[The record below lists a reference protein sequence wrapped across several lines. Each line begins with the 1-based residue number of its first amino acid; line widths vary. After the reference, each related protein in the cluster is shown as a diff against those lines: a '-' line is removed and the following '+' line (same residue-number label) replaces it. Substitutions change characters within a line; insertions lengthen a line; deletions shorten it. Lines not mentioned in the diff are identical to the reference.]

1 MARIGMATALAT
13 ALLVLAEPAQAQTQD
28 VVVLVL
34 DAGSVRVNADA
45 VGRAI
50 AAAIERPVVRMTD
63 ERAQSATA
71 RLTIAFSSPDRWVL
85 RYEAQGQV
93 AWVSDRIARPETLR
107 ARLAELSQGLVERIK
122 GSPATRHREAWSEDV
137 VLALQSEIVDPFAD
151 QPPLPRSRPI
161 TVLWSEIVDPFRGD
175 PPRAQRRKVWSEVLD
190 PWAQPV
196 RRR

>member
-85 RYEAQGQV
+85 RYEAHGQV
-93 AWVSDRIARPETLR
+93 DWVCDRIAR
-107 ARLAELSQGLVERIK
+107 
-122 GSPATRHREAWSEDV
+122 
-137 VLALQSEIVDPFAD
+137 
-151 QPPLPRSRPI
+151 
-161 TVLWSEIVDPFRGD
+161 
-175 PPRAQRRKVWSEVLD
+175 
-190 PWAQPV
+190 
-196 RRR
+196 